1 MDSVI
6 RGTHIHGVILSP
18 SSNSIKKQPCY
29 SNLQFPSNSQ
39 PNKFSIRVSSSLNNA
54 AEGERNSIIRKIK
67 STAGTLILSSATALM
82 IGKLSSLP
90 ARAESPIAIVEELKE
105 ETKVE
110 SKETLSQEL
119 EITNE
124 SKLPQFLE
132 SSPEAINALKSLVEQ
147 KLDIGEDEEV
157 LAILKRIVEA
167 QPNEVQWKFMMARVL
182 NELGRIAESRMVFDE
197 ILREDP
203 LCYEALLQNSLLM
216 DQNGEGEAAMHRL
229 EGALKLAVEEHKH
242 ESARE
247 IRLIMAQ
254 LQFLQNKV
262 ENALNSYKVLAN
274 EDPSDYRPFFCLGCI
289 YTLLELNDE
298 AKMQFAKCHELNPE
312 KFEIKG
318 YVQSPVSRS
327 KFFSVSSD
335 VS

>member
-1 MDSVI
+1 MDSLI
-6 RGTHIHGVILSP
+6 RAGTHIHGVTLSP
-18 SSNSIKKQPCY
+18 SPNSIKKQPCY
-29 SNLQFPSNSQ
+29 SNLHFPSNSR
-39 PNKFSIRVSSSLNNA
+39 PNKFSIRVSSSQNNA
-54 AEGERNSIIRKIK
+54 AEGERNPIIRKIK
-67 STAGTLILSSATALM
+67 STAGTIILSAATALM
-82 IGKLSSLP
+82 IGKLSTLP
-90 ARAESPIAIVEELKE
+90 ARAESPIPVVEELKE
-105 ETKVE
+105 ETQ
-110 SKETLSQEL
+110 SQEL
-119 EITNE
+119 EITTE

-132 SSPEAINALKSLVEQ
+132 SSPEAINALKSVVEQ
-147 KLDIGEDEEV
+147 KLDIGEDEEA

-167 QPNEVQWKFMMARVL
+167 QPKEVQWKFMMARVL
-182 NELGRIAESRMVFDE
+182 NELGRIAESQVVFDE

-216 DQNGEGEAAMHRL
+216 DQNGEGEAAVHRL
-229 EGALKLAVEEHKH
+229 EAALELALEEDKQ

-254 LQFLQNKV
+254 LQFLQRKV
-262 ENALNSYKVLAN
+262 VNALNSYKVLAN

-298 AKMQFAKCHELNPE
+298 AKAQFAKCHELKPE
-312 KFEIKG
+312 KFEVKG

-327 KFFSVSSD
+327 KLFSVSSD